1 LHFIQQYSKADVEI
15 PPLDAS
21 AYTIVEDIRYYRQLG
36 GFRHERD
43 KTIEEIWKTYDSIS
57 IQQLRGEID
66 WSAGRQGVVIHELF
80 RFRF

>member
-1 LHFIQQYSKADVEI
+1 MEI

-21 AYTIVEDIRYYRQLG
+21 AFTIVEDIRYYRQLG

-57 IQQLRGEID
+57 IQQLKD
-66 WSAGRQGVVIHELF
+66 
-80 RFRF
+80 